1 MKLIKEKNFRC
12 QQSLRVITLTGMKN
26 VYLSDGCLACVR
38 HIKYT
43 LKNYFCLRKNKKNPY
58 DFKHCMTLII
68 TLNDLPFR
76 SAVKMSQRFMNK
88 FNFIHEMLTH
98 FFISK

>member
-1 MKLIKEKNFRC
+1 MPGLCKTHKIYTQKQFLFKKKE
-12 QQSLRVITLTGMKN
+12 
-26 VYLSDGCLACVR
+26 
-38 HIKYT
+38 
-43 LKNYFCLRKNKKNPY
+43 KNPY